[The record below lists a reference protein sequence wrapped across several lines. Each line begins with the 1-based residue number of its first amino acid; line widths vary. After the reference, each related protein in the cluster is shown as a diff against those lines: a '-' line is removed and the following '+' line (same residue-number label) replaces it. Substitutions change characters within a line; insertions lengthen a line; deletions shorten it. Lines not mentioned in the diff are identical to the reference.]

1 MPEELLERI
10 LLFALSPHPAPAPA
24 PALASSPALSSA
36 ASRLAPLY
44 TCRLLARIGAPH
56 LYRAPR
62 IRSARAARLLARTLE
77 SSPALARCVR
87 KLRACASYAALA
99 VVFRACGAASLP
111 SSPSEPRRALE
122 LLDLTLDA
130 GVDDAEMEGK
140 DVEGGRCFGDALAAL
155 DVRVLVLRKR
165 EAYLTQER
173 PKAVMEGLARAVTKW
188 QSLTSVTIAFRL
200 SDPSRTRSRS
210 EPGSRPSTPPS
221 AASAAAHPEH
231 AAALAS
237 ADADADTSGAPL
249 TLPAALAR
257 SPRLRT
263 LRASLPAV
271 WNPALLRMSKNPA
284 LERIVLTVPRTRPR
298 ASPAHPMHVA
308 DASADVAEE
317 RVSEWDT
324 DDEDAR
330 EEVLGWG
337 SGPQLWMMEAK
348 KHARL
353 MELIKAGSPNVR
365 ARAHTLNTS
374 IALGMG
380 VGARRRSLSPPAEHK
395 DEHPAPAP
403 VSGAPAF

>member
-1 MPEELLERI
+1 MG
-10 LLFALSPHPAPAPA
+10 FFSFF
-24 PALASSPALSSA
+24 SVS
-36 ASRLAPLY
+36 
-44 TCRLLARIGAPH
+44 
-56 LYRAPR
+56 
-62 IRSARAARLLARTLE
+62 
-77 SSPALARCVR
+77 VR
-87 KLRACASYAALA
+87 FVCIWACARYI
-99 VVFRACGAASLP
+99 
-111 SSPSEPRRALE
+111 
-122 LLDLTLDA
+122 
-130 GVDDAEMEGK
+130 
-140 DVEGGRCFGDALAAL
+140 
-155 DVRVLVLRKR
+155 
-165 EAYLTQER
+165 Q
-173 PKAVMEGLARAVTKW
+173 
-188 QSLTSVTIAFRL
+188 TSVTIAFRL

-237 ADADADTSGAPL
+237 ADADADNSGAPL

-271 WNPALLRMSKNPA
+271 WNPALLRMSKNPV
-284 LERIVLTVPRTRPR
+284 LERIVLTVPRTRTR

-308 DASADVAEE
+308 DASADIAEE

-353 MELIKAGSPNVR
+353 MELIKAGRWVS
-365 ARAHTLNTS
+365 
-374 IALGMG
+374 ALGPSSP
-380 VGARRRSLSPPAEHK
+380 SLFCVPMFLPHPLLTLSFFCLFHPPSPLFGL
-395 DEHPAPAP
+395 
-403 VSGAPAF
+403 S